1 MESQCAYYKPKTLKE
16 AVRLLGD
23 RKRNNVILAGG
34 SFLALT
40 NRSTLEGL
48 VDITGLGLRGI
59 RETKTAF
66 VIGATTTMKD
76 LQESRPLGRFA
87 GGILAA
93 AAANYSTTLVRN
105 TATLGGVLIEAT
117 GFADVV
123 AALLAFD
130 TRLRIV
136 GKKERMVSLDEFCA
150 GNPFELLGKGII
162 KEIRVIKPKGKVW
175 AGYERLAKTKADIS
189 IISVSAS
196 VQKTGQKV
204 GVARIVAGGV
214 DLAPVRFRAAE
225 QIIVEG
231 GLDERTI
238 AKAAAAAKQEC
249 PVTDDLRASGEYR
262 QWMCEVLVRRVL
274 SKLR

>member
-1 MESQCAYYKPKTLKE
+1 MNSECTYYKPKTLKE
-16 AVRLLGD
+16 AVRLLND
-23 RKRNNVILAGG
+23 KKRNNVILAGG
-34 SFLALT
+34 SFLALS

-66 VIGATTTMKD
+66 VIGATTTIKD

-105 TATLGGVLIEAT
+105 SATVGGVLLEVT
-117 GFADVV
+117 GIADVV
-123 AALLAFD
+123 AALLALD
-130 TRLRIV
+130 ARIKIV

-150 GNPFELLGKGII
+150 GNPFGLLGKDII
-162 KEIRVIKPKGKVW
+162 KEIWVIKPKTKVW
-175 AGYERLAKTKADIS
+175 AGYQRLAKTKADIS
-189 IISVSAS
+189 IVSVAAS
-196 VQKTGQKV
+196 LQKSGRKV
-204 GVARIVAGGV
+204 GAARIVAGGV
-214 DLAPVRFRAAE
+214 DLAPVRFRTAE
-225 QIIVEG
+225 QILADAN
-231 GLDERTI
+231 LDDRII
-238 AKAAAAAKQEC
+238 AKAAAAAKEEC

-274 SKLR
+274 SNLR